1 MISRGNE
8 TPTERDPSAVEKA
21 SAITPG
27 DQLFLAWQRTQLANE
42 RTFLAWARTSV
53 SLIAVGFVIERF
65 ELLLQRLLAM
75 TGSRAELAS
84 YPQMTYLSLFCFFV
98 AGVAI
103 LVAGLRF
110 VQVRRHM
117 SRGEARFSVLPD
129 VLIILSVTAV
139 IIMVIVLSLP
149 HLLAMGG
156 IWP

>member
-1 MISRGNE
+1 MISPGNAE
-8 TPTERDPSAVEKA
+8 PIERNASAVEKA
-21 SAITPG
+21 SAVTAG
-27 DQLFLAWQRTQLANE
+27 DQRFLAWLRTQLANE

-53 SLIAVGFVIERF
+53 SLVAVGFVIERV
-65 ELLLQRLLAM
+65 ELLLQRLRAM
-75 TGSRAELAS
+75 AGSHVELAPYS
-84 YPQMTYLSLFCFFV
+84 PMTYLSLFCFFV

-103 LVAGLRF
+103 LVAGMRF
-110 VQVRRHM
+110 VQVRRHI

-129 VLIILSVTAV
+129 VLIILSVIAV